1 MTYELCPSASP
12 DSTKGDVASVL
23 SALGKLMDGLRQ
35 QDLALQNA
43 VTQLASTATDMSDE
57 LIHIQHI
64 DLITQ
69 THEDLAR
76 FLPALAAC
84 LEDTKFDHQKLA
96 EKLRL
101 RSLQE
106 QLLGQNG
113 DTAANS
119 TEAGDVSFF

>member
-1 MTYELCPSASP
+1 MTDGTVPSLPP
-12 DSTKGDVASVL
+12 DTTKGDVASVL
-23 SALGKLMDGLRQ
+23 SALGQLMQDLRQ

-43 VTQLASTATDMSDE
+43 VSQLASNTTEVSDE

-76 FLPALAAC
+76 FLPELAAC
-84 LEDTKFDHQKLA
+84 LERTEFDHQKLA
-96 EKLRL
+96 QKLRL

-106 QLLGQNG
+106 QLLGQE
-113 DTAANS
+113 DDADAS
-119 TEAGDVSFF
+119 APPGDVSFF